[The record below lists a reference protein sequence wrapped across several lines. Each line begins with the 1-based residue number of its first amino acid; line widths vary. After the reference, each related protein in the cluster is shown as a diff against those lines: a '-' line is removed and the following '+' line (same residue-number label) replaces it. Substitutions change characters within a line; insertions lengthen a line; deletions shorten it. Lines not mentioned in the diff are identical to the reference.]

1 MFTAF
6 LPLKYKSERVDNK
19 NFRIIEDKPL
29 FFYILETISSI
40 ELIDEIV
47 IDFDNKGVVE
57 NVEKLFKNIT
67 FVNRSKN
74 LLDPYESVNNLIKDN
89 LKNFK
94 NNFIIQ
100 THVTNPLLTK
110 NTIESALNKYLNNK
124 IPLFSVTK
132 YQSRFYDSNIKPI
145 NHKIDELLPT
155 QHLPPV
161 YEENSNF
168 YIFSKNQFK
177 EAYSRINNSSEIFE
191 IPFLESIDIDNEED
205 LDLVKKLLSK

>member
-19 NFRIIEDKPL
+19 NFRIIDDKPL

-47 IDFDNKGVVE
+47 IDFDNKSVVE

-67 FVNRSKN
+67 FVKRSKN

-94 NNFIIQ
+94 SII
-100 THVTNPLLTK
+100 LI
-110 NTIESALNKYLNNK
+110 NTPKEFVNSYYKYFFFVKEMKKKKKLK
-124 IPLFSVTK
+124 
-132 YQSRFYDSNIKPI
+132 DNIKLRGI
-145 NHKIDELLPT
+145 
-155 QHLPPV
+155 
-161 YEENSNF
+161 
-168 YIFSKNQFK
+168 
-177 EAYSRINNSSEIFE
+177 
-191 IPFLESIDIDNEED
+191 
-205 LDLVKKLLSK
+205 

>member
-19 NFRIIEDKPL
+19 NFRTIEDKPL

>member
-19 NFRIIEDKPL
+19 NFRIIDDKPL

-47 IDFDNKGVVE
+47 IDFDNKSVVE

-67 FVNRSKN
+67 FVKRSKN

-100 THVTNPLLTK
+100 THVTNPLITK

-124 IPLFSVTK
+124 NPLFSVTK

-168 YIFSKNQFK
+168 YIFSKSQFK
-177 EAYSRINNSSEIFE
+177 EAYSRINNSSKIFE